1 MEKIEVVAAIIMNSK
16 GQYYCCQRPEEK
28 NLAGYWEFPGGKIEP
43 GEGPKEAVIRE
54 IREELACTVKVEKG
68 IGKTCHEYNFGFIEL
83 DFYICRIIEGYPKN
97 LEHNDAKWVNKE
109 DLINLEWAPADIA
122 AVECLI
128 AD

>member
-16 GQYYCCQRPEEK
+16 GKYYCCQRPEGK

-54 IREELACTVKVEKG
+54 IREELACTVKVDEG
-68 IGKTCHEYNFGFIEL
+68 IGKTCYEYDFGLIEL